1 MKGNCVFC
9 KIVAGDI
16 PTKKILENKHFIVI
30 KDVNPKV
37 VGHLLIIPKK
47 HVATFLDLSSS
58 LYENLLKTTNKVVK
72 MILEETGSK
81 GYNLLVNNG
90 SVAGQVVHHLHLH
103 VLPRK
108 EGDRFRCG
116 VD

>member
-37 VGHLLIIPKK
+37 VGHSLVIPKK
-47 HVATFLDLSSS
+47 HVETFLDLPSS
-58 LYENLLKTTNKVVK
+58 LYLNFLKTTNKAVK
-72 MILEETGSK
+72 KILEETGSN
-81 GYNLLVNNG
+81 GYNLLANNG
-90 SVAGQVVHHLHLH
+90 SVAGQVVSHLHLH
-103 VLPRK
+103 ILPRK
-108 EGDRFRCG
+108 ESDGFRCG